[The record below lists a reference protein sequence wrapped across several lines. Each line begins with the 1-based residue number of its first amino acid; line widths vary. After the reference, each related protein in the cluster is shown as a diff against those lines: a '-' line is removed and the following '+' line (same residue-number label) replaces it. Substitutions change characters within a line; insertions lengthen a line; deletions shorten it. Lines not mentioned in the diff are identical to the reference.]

1 MINLILESL
10 ANTDLCEAF
19 KFYGIDENLNK
30 NKDRPEYKKVIR
42 KIIDKLQI
50 YSKDS
55 KISEETSN
63 SSSVTN

>member
-30 NKDRPEYKKVIR
+30 SKDRPEYKKVIR
-42 KIIDKLQI
+42 KIIEKL
-50 YSKDS
+50 
-55 KISEETSN
+55 
-63 SSSVTN
+63 